1 MINAHSLLYPLVI
14 KDINTLGREENMS
27 VFFIQC
33 CECLV
38 GLADT
43 FSIPDGGR
51 KGDRKT
57 MGDAKSVL

>member
-1 MINAHSLLYPLVI
+1 
-14 KDINTLGREENMS
+14 MS
-27 VFFIQC
+27 VFSIQC

-57 MGDAKSVL
+57 VGDAKSVL